1 MSIVKMK
8 HIRLFGMAADR
19 ETLLRQLQHLGC
31 VEISEPTDKLAD
43 PDWAALTRVDDAGL
57 AQAKADAA
65 LLNAALN
72 TLKGIGKE
80 KGGLLQARP
89 EVTEGQLF
97 DEGLRASAMEAAQ
110 AVNAQEKRISAIQN
124 EQGKL
129 RAQKAALTPWLEL
142 DVPLETTGT
151 REVSATFGAVMS
163 TVALDTVKQ
172 ALEEATELV
181 EVIPAGKDREFQ
193 YVLILCH
200 RSAEETAF
208 ETLKKFGFSRSS
220 LRGWT
225 GTARENTDR
234 LEGELRR
241 LEGELAEA
249 KGAIAALVPHREDIK
264 LCIDRMTQ
272 EIQREEYKGRLL
284 QSQATIFFEGWVP
297 AENLPALEKVLGQ
310 YPAAWEANDPAPEE
324 YPQVPIKLKNNKL
337 TRPLN
342 MVTNMYVLPAYD
354 GVDPNP
360 LMAPFF
366 IFFFGLMMADMG
378 YGILMVAA
386 ALVVIYKMKPKD
398 GMADF
403 AGLLLLCGI
412 STFLMGALTGGFFG
426 DFIPQIAKIINPA
439 STLALPALFT
449 PLNDTLAI
457 LIGSLVLGLI
467 QIITGMII
475 SVVRKVQTGDVADA
489 IWSEVTW
496 WIILGGA
503 ALAILGIGSVGGYPV
518 VLIVGLVML
527 VIGSTRNA
535 KGFGKLTAL
544 IGAVYNGATGFFSD
558 ILSYAR
564 LMALMLAGSVIAQ
577 VFNTLGSVTGNVVGF
592 VIISFI
598 GNMLNFALNLL
609 GCYVHDLRLQCLEFF
624 GRFYKEGGKPFRP
637 LFIHTKYVDIKEE
650 Q

>member
-57 AQAKADAA
+57 ARVKADAA

-142 DVPLETTGT
+142 DIPLETTGT
-151 REVSATFGAVMS
+151 LEVSATFGAVMS

-650 Q
+650 

>member
-57 AQAKADAA
+57 ARVKADAA

-80 KGGLLQARP
+80 KGGLLQDRP

-142 DVPLETTGT
+142 DIPLETTGT

-426 DFIPQIAKIINPA
+426 DFIPQLAKIINPA

-650 Q
+650 

>member
-57 AQAKADAA
+57 ARVKADAA

-142 DVPLETTGT
+142 DIPLETTGT

-310 YPAAWEANDPAPEE
+310 SPAAWEANDPAPEE

-475 SVVRKVQTGDVADA
+475 SVVRKVQAGDVADA

-650 Q
+650 

>member
-57 AQAKADAA
+57 ARVKADAA

-142 DVPLETTGT
+142 DIPLETTGT

-172 ALEEATELV
+172 ALEEAAELV

-241 LEGELAEA
+241 LEGELEEA
-249 KGAIAALVPHREDIK
+249 KSAIAALVPHREDIK

-426 DFIPQIAKIINPA
+426 DFIPQLAKIINPA

-650 Q
+650 

>member
-57 AQAKADAA
+57 ARVKAVAA

-142 DVPLETTGT
+142 DIPLETTGT

-172 ALEEATELV
+172 ALEEAAELV

-426 DFIPQIAKIINPA
+426 DFIPQLAKIINPA

-650 Q
+650 

>member
-43 PDWAALTRVDDAGL
+43 PDWEALTRVDDAGL
-57 AQAKADAA
+57 ARVKADAA

-142 DVPLETTGT
+142 DIPLETTGT

-172 ALEEATELV
+172 ALEEAAELV

-241 LEGELAEA
+241 LEGELEA
-249 KGAIAALVPHREDIK
+249 AKSAIAALVPHREDIK

-650 Q
+650 

>member
-1 MSIVKMK
+1 
-8 HIRLFGMAADR
+8 
-19 ETLLRQLQHLGC
+19 
-31 VEISEPTDKLAD
+31 
-43 PDWAALTRVDDAGL
+43 
-57 AQAKADAA
+57 
-65 LLNAALN
+65 
-72 TLKGIGKE
+72 
-80 KGGLLQARP
+80 
-89 EVTEGQLF
+89 
-97 DEGLRASAMEAAQ
+97 MEAAQ

-142 DVPLETTGT
+142 DIPLETTGT

-172 ALEEATELV
+172 ALEEAAELV

-241 LEGELAEA
+241 LEGELEA
-249 KGAIAALVPHREDIK
+249 AKSAIAALVPHREDIK

-650 Q
+650 

>member
-57 AQAKADAA
+57 ARVKADAA

-142 DVPLETTGT
+142 DIPLETTGT

-172 ALEEATELV
+172 ALEEAAELV

-241 LEGELAEA
+241 LEGELEA
-249 KGAIAALVPHREDIK
+249 AKSAIAALVPHREDIK

-366 IFFFGLMMADMG
+366 ILFYGLMMADMG

-650 Q
+650 

>member
-57 AQAKADAA
+57 ARVKADAA

-110 AVNAQEKRISAIQN
+110 AVNAKEKRISAIQN
-124 EQGKL
+124 APGKL

-142 DVPLETTGT
+142 DIPLETTGT

-342 MVTNMYVLPAYD
+342 MVTNLYVLPAYD

-426 DFIPQIAKIINPA
+426 DFIPQLAKIINPA

-650 Q
+650 

>member
-57 AQAKADAA
+57 ARVKADAA

-129 RAQKAALTPWLEL
+129 RAQKAALAPWLEL
-142 DVPLETTGT
+142 DIPLETTGT

-172 ALEEATELV
+172 ALEEAAELV

-637 LFIHTKYVDIKEE
+637 LFIHTTYVDIKEE
-650 Q
+650 

>member
-1 MSIVKMK
+1 M
-8 HIRLFGMAADR
+8 
-19 ETLLRQLQHLGC
+19 
-31 VEISEPTDKLAD
+31 
-43 PDWAALTRVDDAGL
+43 DDAGL
-57 AQAKADAA
+57 ARVKADAA

-142 DVPLETTGT
+142 DIPLETTGT

-426 DFIPQIAKIINPA
+426 DFIPQLAKIINPA

-650 Q
+650 

>member
-57 AQAKADAA
+57 AQVKADAA

-142 DVPLETTGT
+142 DIPLETTGT

-172 ALEEATELV
+172 ALEEAAELV

-241 LEGELAEA
+241 LEGELEA
-249 KGAIAALVPHREDIK
+249 AKSAIAALVPHREDIK

-650 Q
+650 

>member
-57 AQAKADAA
+57 ARVKADAA

-142 DVPLETTGT
+142 DIPLETTGT

-241 LEGELAEA
+241 LEGELEA
-249 KGAIAALVPHREDIK
+249 AKSAIAALVPHREDIK

-650 Q
+650 

>member
-57 AQAKADAA
+57 ARVKAGAA

-129 RAQKAALTPWLEL
+129 RAQKAALAPWLEL
-142 DVPLETTGT
+142 DIPLETTGT

-172 ALEEATELV
+172 ALEEAAELV

-426 DFIPQIAKIINPA
+426 DFIPQLAKIINPA

-475 SVVRKVQTGDVADA
+475 SVVRKVQAGDVADA

-650 Q
+650 

>member
-57 AQAKADAA
+57 ARVKADAA

-142 DVPLETTGT
+142 DIPLETTGT

-637 LFIHTKYVDIKEE
+637 LFIHTKYVDIKED
-650 Q
+650 

>member
-1 MSIVKMK
+1 
-8 HIRLFGMAADR
+8 
-19 ETLLRQLQHLGC
+19 
-31 VEISEPTDKLAD
+31 
-43 PDWAALTRVDDAGL
+43 
-57 AQAKADAA
+57 
-65 LLNAALN
+65 
-72 TLKGIGKE
+72 
-80 KGGLLQARP
+80 
-89 EVTEGQLF
+89 
-97 DEGLRASAMEAAQ
+97 MEAAR

-142 DVPLETTGT
+142 DIPLETTGT

-426 DFIPQIAKIINPA
+426 DFIPQLAKIINPA

-650 Q
+650 

>member
-57 AQAKADAA
+57 ARVKADAA

-142 DVPLETTGT
+142 DIPLETTGT

-249 KGAIAALVPHREDIK
+249 KSAIAALVPHREDIK

-426 DFIPQIAKIINPA
+426 DFIPQLAKIINPA

-650 Q
+650 

>member
-57 AQAKADAA
+57 ARVKAVAA

-142 DVPLETTGT
+142 DIPLETTGT

-241 LEGELAEA
+241 LEGELEEA
-249 KGAIAALVPHREDIK
+249 KSAIAALVPHREDIK

-426 DFIPQIAKIINPA
+426 DFIPQLAKIINPA

-650 Q
+650 

>member
-57 AQAKADAA
+57 ARVKADAA

-142 DVPLETTGT
+142 DIPLETTGT

-172 ALEEATELV
+172 ALEEAAELV

-241 LEGELAEA
+241 LEGELEA
-249 KGAIAALVPHREDIK
+249 AKSAIAALVPHREDIK

-324 YPQVPIKLKNNKL
+324 YPQVPIKLKNHKL

-650 Q
+650 

>member
-57 AQAKADAA
+57 AQVKADAA

-142 DVPLETTGT
+142 DIPLETTGT

-172 ALEEATELV
+172 ALEEAAELV

-650 Q
+650 

>member
-57 AQAKADAA
+57 ARVKADAA

-80 KGGLLQARP
+80 KGGMLQARP

-142 DVPLETTGT
+142 DIPLETTGT

-241 LEGELAEA
+241 LEGELEEA
-249 KGAIAALVPHREDIK
+249 KSAIAALVPHREDIK

-650 Q
+650 

>member
-57 AQAKADAA
+57 ARVKADAA

-80 KGGLLQARP
+80 KGGLLPARP

-142 DVPLETTGT
+142 DIPLETTGT

-241 LEGELAEA
+241 LEGELEEA
-249 KGAIAALVPHREDIK
+249 KSAIAALVPHREDIK

-650 Q
+650 

>member
-57 AQAKADAA
+57 ARVKADAA

-142 DVPLETTGT
+142 DIPLETTGT

-172 ALEEATELV
+172 ALEEAAELV

-241 LEGELAEA
+241 LEGELEA
-249 KGAIAALVPHREDIK
+249 AKSAIAALVPHREDIK

-650 Q
+650 

>member
-1 MSIVKMK
+1 
-8 HIRLFGMAADR
+8 
-19 ETLLRQLQHLGC
+19 
-31 VEISEPTDKLAD
+31 
-43 PDWAALTRVDDAGL
+43 
-57 AQAKADAA
+57 
-65 LLNAALN
+65 
-72 TLKGIGKE
+72 
-80 KGGLLQARP
+80 
-89 EVTEGQLF
+89 
-97 DEGLRASAMEAAQ
+97 MEAAQ

-142 DVPLETTGT
+142 DIPLETTGT

-241 LEGELAEA
+241 MEGELAEA

-366 IFFFGLMMADMG
+366 IIFFGLMMADMG

-650 Q
+650 

>member
-19 ETLLRQLQHLGC
+19 ETLLQQLQHLGC

-57 AQAKADAA
+57 ARVKADAA

-97 DEGLRASAMEAAQ
+97 DEGLRASAMEAAR

-142 DVPLETTGT
+142 DIPLETTGT

-200 RSAEETAF
+200 RSAEESAF

-249 KGAIAALVPHREDIK
+249 KSAIAALVPHREDIK

-609 GCYVHDLRLQCLEFF
+609 GCYVHDLRLQCMEFF

-650 Q
+650 

>member
-57 AQAKADAA
+57 ARVKADAD

-142 DVPLETTGT
+142 DIPLETTGT

-426 DFIPQIAKIINPA
+426 DFIPQLAKIINPA

-650 Q
+650 

>member
-57 AQAKADAA
+57 ARVKADAA

-129 RAQKAALTPWLEL
+129 RAQKAALAPWLEL
-142 DVPLETTGT
+142 DIPLETTGT

-163 TVALDTVKQ
+163 TVALDAVKQ

-241 LEGELAEA
+241 LEGELEEA
-249 KGAIAALVPHREDIK
+249 KSAIAALVPHREDIK

-297 AENLPALEKVLGQ
+297 AENLPTLEKVLGQ

-426 DFIPQIAKIINPA
+426 DFIPQLAKIINPA

-650 Q
+650 

>member
-19 ETLLRQLQHLGC
+19 ETLLQQLQHLGC

-57 AQAKADAA
+57 ARVKADAA

-97 DEGLRASAMEAAQ
+97 DEGLRASAMEAAR

-142 DVPLETTGT
+142 DIPLETTGT

-249 KGAIAALVPHREDIK
+249 KSAIAALVPHREDIK

-650 Q
+650 

>member
-57 AQAKADAA
+57 ARVKADAA

-142 DVPLETTGT
+142 DIPLETTGT

-172 ALEEATELV
+172 ALEEAAELV

-241 LEGELAEA
+241 LEGELEA
-249 KGAIAALVPHREDIK
+249 AKSAIAALVPHREDIK

-624 GRFYKEGGKPFRP
+624 GRF
-637 LFIHTKYVDIKEE
+637 
-650 Q
+650 

>member
-57 AQAKADAA
+57 ARVKADAA

-142 DVPLETTGT
+142 DIPLETTGT

-172 ALEEATELV
+172 ALEEAAELV

-241 LEGELAEA
+241 LEGELEA
-249 KGAIAALVPHREDIK
+249 AKSAIAALVPHREDIK

-426 DFIPQIAKIINPA
+426 DFIPQLAKIINPA

-475 SVVRKVQTGDVADA
+475 SVVRKVQAGDVADA

-650 Q
+650 

>member
-57 AQAKADAA
+57 ARVKADAA

-129 RAQKAALTPWLEL
+129 RAQKAALAPWLEL
-142 DVPLETTGT
+142 DIPLETTGT

-163 TVALDTVKQ
+163 TVALDAVKQ

-181 EVIPAGKDREFQ
+181 EVIPAGKDRELQ

-241 LEGELAEA
+241 LEGELEEA
-249 KGAIAALVPHREDIK
+249 KSAIAALVPHREDIK

-297 AENLPALEKVLGQ
+297 AENLPVLEKVLGQ

-426 DFIPQIAKIINPA
+426 DFIPQLAKIINPA

-650 Q
+650 

>member
-57 AQAKADAA
+57 ARVKADAA

-142 DVPLETTGT
+142 DIPLETTGT

-426 DFIPQIAKIINPA
+426 DFIPQLAKIINPA

-503 ALAILGIGSVGGYPV
+503 ALAILGIGSVGGYPL

-650 Q
+650 

>member
-1 MSIVKMK
+1 
-8 HIRLFGMAADR
+8 MA
-19 ETLLRQLQHLGC
+19 
-31 VEISEPTDKLAD
+31 
-43 PDWAALTRVDDAGL
+43 
-57 AQAKADAA
+57 
-65 LLNAALN
+65 
-72 TLKGIGKE
+72 
-80 KGGLLQARP
+80 
-89 EVTEGQLF
+89 
-97 DEGLRASAMEAAQ
+97 
-110 AVNAQEKRISAIQN
+110 
-124 EQGKL
+124 
-129 RAQKAALTPWLEL
+129 
-142 DVPLETTGT
+142 
-151 REVSATFGAVMS
+151 ATFGAVMS

-475 SVVRKVQTGDVADA
+475 SVVRKVQAGDVADA

-650 Q
+650 

>member
-57 AQAKADAA
+57 ARVKADAA

-142 DVPLETTGT
+142 DIPLETTGT

-475 SVVRKVQTGDVADA
+475 SVVRKVQAGDVADA

-650 Q
+650 

>member
-57 AQAKADAA
+57 ARVKADAA

-97 DEGLRASAMEAAQ
+97 DEGLRASAMEAAR

-129 RAQKAALTPWLEL
+129 RAQKAALAPWLEL
-142 DVPLETTGT
+142 DIPLETTGT

-241 LEGELAEA
+241 LEGELEEA
-249 KGAIAALVPHREDIK
+249 KSAIAALVPHREDIK

-426 DFIPQIAKIINPA
+426 DFIPQLAKIINPA

-650 Q
+650 

>member
-57 AQAKADAA
+57 ARVKADAA

-80 KGGLLQARP
+80 KGGLLQDRP

-142 DVPLETTGT
+142 DIPLETTGT

-650 Q
+650 

>member
-57 AQAKADAA
+57 ARVKADAA

-142 DVPLETTGT
+142 DIPLETTGT

-172 ALEEATELV
+172 ALEEAAELV

-241 LEGELAEA
+241 LEGELEA
-249 KGAIAALVPHREDIK
+249 AKSAIAALVPHREDIK

-272 EIQREEYKGRLL
+272 EIQREEYKGRVL

-650 Q
+650 